1 MSTTISYQSI
11 ESSLRE
17 LHETTSAQELG
28 YDLLRIFSGMSE
40 TRINRIKSGK
50 DNLSKNLHTIIV
62 KKLLAYS
69 YCATA
74 NLVDAL
80 ENLKQDAKVLKAVR
94 LLAVSDGETVLG
106 YDPVEEESYENTLD
120 RLSYDY

>member
-50 DNLSKNLHTIIV
+50 DNLSKNPDTIIM
-62 KKLLAYS
+62 K
-69 YCATA
+69 
-74 NLVDAL
+74 
-80 ENLKQDAKVLKAVR
+80 EF
-94 LLAVSDGETVLG
+94 
-106 YDPVEEESYENTLD
+106 
-120 RLSYDY
+120 